1 MSVRTMARVW
11 ELSRHAGTDLLMLL
25 AIADFSDDDG
35 LAFPSVEK
43 LAKKCRMS
51 KRNAQDRLRAL
62 SESGELTILKNQGP
76 PPKYPNLFR
85 VNLELLG
92 VKHASPVQPAAPV
105 QYSVERGAA
114 HYMAGVKP
122 TAPKPSVNHQ
132 DPSITC
138 SANKPRRISSP
149 SASDAVPE
157 GFDEFWIAYDK
168 KVGKASAIKVWKSIR
183 PDIGLIQR
191 IVSAAKRYSLATER
205 QYRKDP
211 ERWLKGCRWEDD
223 SSSVGSEANPDIF
236 AGGI

>member
-11 ELSRHAGTDLLMLL
+11 EFSRHGGTDLLMLL

-51 KRNAQDRLRAL
+51 KRNAQDRLKAL

-76 PPKYPNLFR
+76 PPKYPNLFL

-92 VKHASPVQPAAPV
+92 VKHASPVQPTAPV

-114 HYMAGVKP
+114 HCMAGVKP

-132 DPSITC
+132 EPERG
-138 SANKPRRISSP
+138 AAHSP
-149 SASDAVPE
+149 KGLRLPLDWSLP
-157 GFDEFWIAYDK
+157 DEFRKW
-168 KVGKASAIKVWKSIR
+168 
-183 PDIGLIQR
+183 
-191 IVSAAKRYSLATER
+191 ATENLGWSDSQVDGIADR
-205 QYRKDP
+205 FADYWHAATGKNATKADWFATWRNWCRREHP
-211 ERWLKGCRWEDD
+211 KGGKPAAQQD
-223 SSSVGSEANPDIF
+223 SIF
-236 AGGI
+236 AGAL

>member
-1 MSVRTMARVW
+1 MARVW

-51 KRNAQDRLRAL
+51 KRNAQDRLKAL

-92 VKHASPVQPAAPV
+92 MKHASPVQPTAPV

-114 HYMAGVKP
+114 HCMAGVKP

-132 DPSITC
+132 ELLITR
-138 SANKPRRISSP
+138 SAKKQRRIPSP
-149 SASDAVPE
+149 SASDSVPE

-168 KVGKASAIKVWKSIR
+168 KVGKSNAIKVWKSIR
-183 PDIGLIQR
+183 TDTDLIQR
-191 IVSAAKRYSLATER
+191 IVSAAKRYSSATER

-211 ERWLKGCRWEDD
+211 ERWLKGRRWEDD
-223 SSSVGSEANPDIF
+223 SSSVGDTAKPDIF
-236 AGGI
+236 SGGI